1 MSAPKKPQPQ
11 KVSIETKKTAEETQ
25 ATKSPSF
32 QAEVGPLMFDKNNYL
47 LMIVGV
53 AFILIGFAL
62 MSGGASEDP
71 NVFNA
76 EEVYSFRRITL
87 APIFVIL
94 GFVIE
99 IYAIFKGKNDPA
111 NQA

>member
-1 MSAPKKPQPQ
+1 MSASKKPQPQ
-11 KVSIETKKTAEETQ
+11 KVNIESKKTAEETPQ
-25 ATKSPSF
+25 SKTQNF
-32 QAEVGPLMFDKNNYL
+32 TAEVGPLMFDKKNYT

-53 AFILIGFAL
+53 LSILVGFAL

-87 APIFVIL
+87 APILVIL

-99 IYAIFKGKNDPA
+99 IYAIFKGKNDT